1 MAIETA
7 RNEYAV
13 FGLGNK
19 QYEHYINTSRF
30 MDTALQQCG
39 AKRVAAIG
47 LGDNDDN
54 LGVILKLGRMMC
66 FGRRIIKAIQRDERT
81 GGHPNLR

>member
-19 QYEHYINTSRF
+19 QYEHCNNTSQF
-30 MDTALQQCG
+30 MDVALQQCG

-47 LGDNDDN
+47 LGDNDDD

-66 FGRRIIKAIQRDERT
+66 FGHSIIKALE
-81 GGHPNLR
+81 G